1 MKTAILL
8 ATYNSKEYIGEML
21 ASLSNQTYTDF
32 VCYVHDDGSTDGTL
46 EVAEEYAALHPE
58 RFCILRDEASHL
70 GAKGNFFH
78 LLASVEADYYFFA
91 DQDDVWMKEKIKRL
105 LDAIRK
111 LETTSAAPGPCAVF
125 CDMKVTDEKLNV
137 IHESFIRSL
146 DRDGAYHSY
155 QEIIMDNPAAGCSM
169 CFNRACRDAVV
180 FASSMDGKE
189 RLKKAVRLVEMHDA
203 WVLFAASLLGNIDVI
218 DEPLVYYR
226 QHGNNE
232 MGAQKESLTAKAERN
247 IEGLLSGDL
256 AAKKKAYY
264 DNAKNL
270 ARAGLLLNDLPEE
283 KKKVLEGF
291 IGLSDMNRAARISF
305 LKSNGFRRKKRSLWI
320 WLWA

>member
-1 MKTAILL
+1 
-8 ATYNSKEYIGEML
+8 ML
-21 ASLSNQTYTDF
+21 NQTYTDF
-32 VCYVHDDGSTDGTL
+32 VCYIHDDGSTDGTL
-46 EVAEEYAALHPE
+46 EVAEEYAALHPG
-58 RFCILRDEASHL
+58 RFCILRDGVSHL

-105 LDAIRK
+105 LESIRK
-111 LETTSAAPGPCAVF
+111 LETSALAPGPCAVF
-125 CDMKVTDEKLNV
+125 CDMKVTDEKLDV

-169 CFNRACRDAVV
+169 CFNRACRDAAV
-180 FASSMDGKE
+180 FATAIDEKE
-189 RLKKAVRLVEMHDA
+189 RLKKAVRLVEMHDV
-203 WVLFAASLLGNIDVI
+203 WVLFTASLLGNIEVI

-226 QHGNNE
+226 QHGKNE
-232 MGAQKESLTAKAERN
+232 MGAHRETLAAKAQRN
-247 IEGLLSGDL
+247 MEGIFSGEL
-256 AAKKKAYY
+256 ATKKKAYY

-270 ARAGLLLNDLPEE
+270 ARAGLLLCDLPED
-283 KKKVLEGF
+283 KKTVLEGF
-291 IGLSDMNRAARISF
+291 VGLSDMTRPARISF
-305 LKSNGFRRKKRSLWI
+305 LKNNGFRRKKRSLWI